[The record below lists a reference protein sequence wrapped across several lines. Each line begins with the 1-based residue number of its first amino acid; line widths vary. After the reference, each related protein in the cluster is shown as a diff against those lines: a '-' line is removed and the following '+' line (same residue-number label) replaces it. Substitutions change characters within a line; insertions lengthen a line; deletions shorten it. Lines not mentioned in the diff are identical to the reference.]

1 MWYLVCHNKYSR
13 QQTLPIFPP
22 FVGFCCWC
30 YLIIAI
36 RRHRSLVLPFVRSN
50 RLFQIIIHFQ
60 RLQFTF
66 SFVFHLLFS
75 SISFSYNGPRYSHP
89 RSSAPSTTRE
99 EVLSLHTRLHPTR
112 FSPLVPA
119 QHPCHFS
126 PPLALPPRS
135 IDLPCHSIFPLLS
148 PRSYP
153 LPPLCGRIH
162 SSAVIIG

>member
-13 QQTLPIFPP
+13 QQKNTPHLSP
-22 FVGFCCWC
+22 FRW
-30 YLIIAI
+30 LLL
-36 RRHRSLVLPFVRSN
+36 LVLSYHRDKTSSIFSAPVRAQQS
-50 RLFQIIIHFQ
+50 IIPDHHT
-60 RLQFTF
+60 LSETHCC
-66 SFVFHLLFS
+66 SCSSLFHLSFIFFFS
-75 SISFSYNGPRYSHP
+75 SISFFYNGPRYSHP

-135 IDLPCHSIFPLLS
+135 IDLPCHSIFPLL
-148 PRSYP
+148 
-153 LPPLCGRIH
+153 PP
-162 SSAVIIG
+162 